1 MSKVKFGTNYDFTQ
15 INEWNTWGLFFTS
28 VCLHNHSVTE
38 LSFARKVEEE
48 KTFFKTQLSSSIH
61 CIAKTQIMTGAYRER
76 AELAFYALWAKLD

>member
-1 MSKVKFGTNYDFTQ
+1 MDVMLGTFFVSLYLC
-15 INEWNTWGLFFTS
+15 INS
-28 VCLHNHSVTE
+28 ATE
-38 LSFARKVEEE
+38 LSFARKVEE